1 MIEKMNI
8 RYQPTGGDK
17 NKLMAC
23 KLIKDLTRLSLRE
36 SKDIIDDIY
45 SNPGVTK
52 LLDIRVD
59 PFEFKKLIG
68 KAPPELI
75 VNSLEEERNLKI
87 LSLGLGEEDE
97 YRECLKYY
105 MMFDSKSMM
114 DELLSILTKDQMI
127 KLTEKLNKEYYG

>member
-17 NKLMAC
+17 NKLMAI
-23 KLIKDLTRLSLRE
+23 KLIKDLTGLSLME
-36 SKDIIDDIY
+36 CKDIIDDIY
-45 SNPGVTK
+45 NNPGVTK
-52 LLDIRVD
+52 SLDIRVD